1 VADPSHTVATH
12 RLLRALVDELARC
25 GMREACTS
33 PGSRNT
39 PIVLSLVREPRLHC
53 YSHIDERCA
62 GFFAVGAA
70 KAGGRPVAVTCT
82 SGTAAAELLPAV
94 TEAYW
99 ARVPIIILTADR
111 PAELRDIGAGQA
123 IDQIKLYGD
132 AAKWFCEVELPAQ
145 VDAAA
150 MRWVRQ
156 LACRAYFT
164 ALEGRPGPVH
174 LNLPLREPLIL
185 EEPLAPETEYP
196 GRSDGR
202 RWVGRGP
209 LQDWKDDFL
218 SRTVQPRTVIVA
230 GRVEFDERLE
240 PGVSELAERI
250 GAPVLADAMSAARR
264 GPTAIATYDLLLRDA
279 ALARTLAPECV
290 IRVGDLPT
298 SKPLRAWLAGLGSD
312 VRQILVD
319 PHATWQD
326 PDGVVVEI
334 WAREPVHQL
343 QMLGLSSAPDP
354 DWLGAWT
361 TADTAVS
368 AALENALTTS
378 IALSEPLVAR
388 RLGEW
393 LAPETTLFVAASM
406 PIRDVELYLP
416 ARAPLPRV
424 LSNRG
429 ANGIDGT
436 VSSAFGAAAA
446 GSGPVVLLIGDVAL
460 LHDLGGLIAARRLGL
475 ELTIVVLNNDGGG
488 IFNFLAVSGEGEAFE
503 QHVATPHGLSMAK
516 VAALFELGYARP
528 STAPE
533 LRSAIGEAVGS
544 GTTTLIEVV
553 SERAENVSLH
563 RRLADAGLA
572 ARSAAG

>member
-1 VADPSHTVATH
+1 MADPPHTVATH

-39 PIVLSLVREPRLHC
+39 PIVLSLVREPRLRC

-82 SGTAAAELLPAV
+82 SGTAAAELMPAV
-94 TEAYW
+94 VEAHW
-99 ARVPIIILTADR
+99 ARVPIILLTADR
-111 PAELRDIGAGQA
+111 PAELRDVGAGQA

-150 MRWVRQ
+150 MRWIRQ

-185 EEPLAPETEYP
+185 TAPLAPETEFP
-196 GRSDGR
+196 GRPEGR

-209 LQDWKDDFL
+209 LQDWKDDFP
-218 SRTVQPRTVIVA
+218 SRTVAPRTVIVA

-240 PGVSELAERI
+240 PGLSALAERI
-250 GAPVLADAMSAARR
+250 GAPVLADALSAARG

-279 ALARTLAPECV
+279 ALAGSLAPDCV

-298 SKPLRAWLAGLGSD
+298 SKPLRAWLAGLDPG

-319 PHATWQD
+319 PHASWQD
-326 PDGVVVEI
+326 PDGVVQEI

-343 QMLGLSSAPDP
+343 QMLRLSRPPDR

-361 TADTAVS
+361 TADAAAT
-368 AALENALTTS
+368 AALQTALATS
-378 IALSEPLVAR
+378 GDLSEPLVAR

-436 VSSAFGAAAA
+436 VSSAFGAAAV
-446 GSGPVVLLIGDVAL
+446 GDGPVVLLIGDVAL
-460 LHDLGGLIAARRLGL
+460 LHDLGGLLAARRLGL
-475 ELTIVVLNNDGGG
+475 KLTIVVLNNDGGG
-488 IFNFLAVSGEGEAFE
+488 IFHFLPISGEGDAFE
-503 QHVATPHGLSMAK
+503 NHVATPHGVSLQR
-516 VAALFELGYARP
+516 AAAMFELDYVRP
-528 STAPE
+528 DSE
-533 LRSAIGEAVGS
+533 VGRSPP
-544 GTTTLIEVV
+544 T
-553 SERAENVSLH
+553 
-563 RRLADAGLA
+563 RR
-572 ARSAAG
+572 R